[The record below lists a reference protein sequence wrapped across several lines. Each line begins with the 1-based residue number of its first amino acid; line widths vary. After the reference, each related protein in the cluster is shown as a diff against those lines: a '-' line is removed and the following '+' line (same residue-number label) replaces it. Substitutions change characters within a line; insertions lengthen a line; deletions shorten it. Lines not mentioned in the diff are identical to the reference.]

1 MPALTVLVVEDYA
14 DAREIIQ
21 LILEG
26 AGYAVITATDGAQ
39 ALVQAA
45 THRPDA
51 ILMDVF
57 MPILDGVEATRR
69 LKADPA
75 LRETPVIAYTAKATR
90 APEWDRL
97 FTAVCLKPC
106 DPDALLRLID
116 QVLAGRRT
124 SGASAPTIPGPG
136 S

>member
-75 LRETPVIAYTAKATR
+75 LRETPVTPPTANFAARSRNPRRLT
-90 APEWDRL
+90 APCTYSSNR
-97 FTAVCLKPC
+97 
-106 DPDALLRLID
+106 
-116 QVLAGRRT
+116 
-124 SGASAPTIPGPG
+124 SS
-136 S
+136 SS